1 MPKVGDTGTADGK
14 PFVWKKNANSNV
26 LTRDFTKRGIE
37 AAKKK
42 SASATTKKKTA
53 TPVRKT
59 ANPVKKTATST
70 GGGSNPPKS
79 VRPRLRPGG
88 DNKGGTK
95 SGGPDKI
102 IRPKLRPE
110 GGKKD
115 GTKSGGPLTSSLR
128 PKLRPEGG
136 KTDGTKSDGPLTSS
150 LRPRLR
156 PGDTKKVTNGVRP
169 AGGKGGLPAAKR
181 AATNGVRPTRGT
193 TGLQGA
199 RKTAGGKVKASGPG
213 NYSNANKRVSPP
225 QNTVSNLSKPS
236 TSNTGAGKRDSA
248 RKTDTSPSRKSP
260 NKPGANTDRSGR
272 DGRQRDSALP
282 ADIMRVDPA
291 KFLPERLVKAAK
303 RGGKNLSMKDL
314 YAALSKKI
322 TNEDIMRA
330 YRRYAGRRKDSIAKA
345 RN

>member
-1 MPKVGDTGTADGK
+1 MPKAGDTGTADGK
-14 PFVWKKNANSNV
+14 PFVWKKSANSNV
-26 LTRDFTKRGIE
+26 LTRDFTKRGIA

-70 GGGSNPPKS
+70 GGGSNPPTS

-88 DNKGGTK
+88 NN
-95 SGGPDKI
+95 
-102 IRPKLRPE
+102 
-110 GGKKD
+110 KD
-115 GTKSGGPLTSSLR
+115 GTKSG
-128 PKLRPEGG
+128 
-136 KTDGTKSDGPLTSS
+136 GPLTSS

-169 AGGKGGLPAAKR
+169 SGGKGGLPAAKR

-225 QNTVSNLSKPS
+225 QNTVSDLSKTS
-236 TSNTGAGKRDSA
+236 TSTTGAGKRDSA

-330 YRRYAGRRKDSIAKA
+330 YRRYAGRRKDSIARA

>member
-26 LTRDFTKRGIE
+26 LTREFTKRGIA

-42 SASATTKKKTA
+42 SASAKNKK
-53 TPVRKT
+53 KT

-70 GGGSNPPKS
+70 GGGSNPPTS

-88 DNKGGTK
+88 NN
-95 SGGPDKI
+95 
-102 IRPKLRPE
+102 
-110 GGKKD
+110 KD
-115 GTKSGGPLTSSLR
+115 GTKSDGPLTSSLR

-169 AGGKGGLPAAKR
+169 SGGKGGLPAAKR

-225 QNTVSNLSKPS
+225 QNTVSDLSKTS
-236 TSNTGAGKRDSA
+236 TSTTGAGKRDSA

-330 YRRYAGRRKDSIAKA
+330 YRRYAGRRKDSIARA

>member
-26 LTRDFTKRGIE
+26 LTRDFTKRGRE

-42 SASATTKKKTA
+42 SVPATTKK
-53 TPVRKT
+53 KT

-70 GGGSNPPKS
+70 GGGSNPPTS

-88 DNKGGTK
+88 NN
-95 SGGPDKI
+95 
-102 IRPKLRPE
+102 
-110 GGKKD
+110 KD
-115 GTKSGGPLTSSLR
+115 GTKSG
-128 PKLRPEGG
+128 
-136 KTDGTKSDGPLTSS
+136 GPLTSS

-225 QNTVSNLSKPS
+225 QNTVSDLSKTS
-236 TSNTGAGKRDSA
+236 TSTTGAGKRDSA

-330 YRRYAGRRKDSIAKA
+330 YRRYAGRRKDSIARA